1 MAKMISYESFLKS
14 AESTYDQEYQY
25 PQSLGAINHWENVF
39 QFNQEYTIPSQ
50 TIVSTTVPAANNIQ
64 DLESNSIP
72 QDSGIHFSDSS
83 VGSPCSDQSGDAQN
97 SSKTPESISPVHSPV
112 AQSPKSEL
120 NEIEQTEIEEI
131 KPISLSEQLTV
142 SSPVSNSNE
151 SYPSI
156 DHFQNYVTHQSNQ
169 AYATTP
175 VDANQLYASLYESY
189 PMSHVHPSVPTPTQS
204 PPACPPT
211 NETIN
216 RGLKRPASDEIIS
229 QTQNLEAS
237 NIPESKKR
245 KLSSDSSSG
254 ERECVNCGAK
264 KTPLWRRNAEGN
276 HLCNACGLYL
286 KVNGTNRPL
295 VKPKKRNIVNK
306 RAGTVCKNCLTA
318 ETTLWRRGPLGEP
331 LCNACGLYQKLHGL
345 PRPLNMKKDG
355 IQTRNRKK
363 DRRAAARQAAMTLPY
378 PDLQKD
384 AFQPAPTQNPHDFA
398 QNMQFYANMPAPQM
412 APFNPALFQP
422 GQAASEYNQQSL
434 FGYY

>member
-14 AESTYDQEYQY
+14 ADSTYEQEYQY
-25 PQSLGAINHWENVF
+25 PQPTINHWENVF
-39 QFNQEYTIPSQ
+39 QFNQTDYSLPSQ
-50 TIVSTTVPAANNIQ
+50 SIVTATVQ
-64 DLESNSIP
+64 EIP

-112 AQSPKSEL
+112 AVQSPHSES
-120 NEIEQTEIEEI
+120 NETEIEDI

-142 SSPVSNSNE
+142 SSPVRISSD

-156 DHFQNYVTHQSNQ
+156 DHFQNFATHQSNQ

-175 VDANQLYASLYESY
+175 VDANQLYASLYETY
-189 PMSHVHPSVPTPTQS
+189 PMSHAPVQTPAQS
-204 PPACPPT
+204 PPASISTTLPT
-211 NETIN
+211 NETLN
-216 RGLKRPASDEIIS
+216 RGLKRPASDENEIS
-229 QTQNLEAS
+229 QVSIELSQS
-237 NIPESKKR
+237 DIQESKKR
-245 KLSSDSSSG
+245 KLSSDSG

-363 DRRAAARQAAMTLPY
+363 DRRARQAAMAMPY

-384 AFQPAPTQNPHDFA
+384 AFQPTPAQNPHDFA

-422 GQAASEYNQQSL
+422 GQVPAEYNQQPL
-434 FGYY
+434 FSYY

>member
-14 AESTYDQEYQY
+14 TDSTYEQEYQY
-25 PQSLGAINHWENVF
+25 PQSTLGAINHWENVF
-39 QFNQEYTIPSQ
+39 QFNQDYSLPSQ
-50 TIVSTTVPAANNIQ
+50 TIVSATVP
-64 DLESNSIP
+64 ESNSIP

-83 VGSPCSDQSGDAQN
+83 VGSPCSDQSGNEAQN
-97 SSKTPESISPVHSPV
+97 ASKTPESISPVHSPV
-112 AQSPKSEL
+112 AQSPKSVEEL
-120 NEIEQTEIEEI
+120 NETEIEEI

-156 DHFQNYVTHQSNQ
+156 DHFQNFVTHQSNQ

-189 PMSHVHPSVPTPTQS
+189 PMSHVHAPVQTPASQS

-211 NETIN
+211 NETLD
-216 RGLKRPASDEIIS
+216 RGLKRPASEEIEIS
-229 QTQNLEAS
+229 QNLEVS

-245 KLSSDSSSG
+245 KLSSDSASG

-363 DRRAAARQAAMTLPY
+363 DRRARQAAMAMPY

-384 AFQPAPTQNPHDFA
+384 AFQPTPAQNPHEFA

-422 GQAASEYNQQSL
+422 GQVPAEYNQQSL
-434 FGYY
+434 FSYY